1 MMNKRVNTITSVG
14 VLSALA
20 MILSYIELLLP
31 PIYAA
36 VPGIKVGL
44 PNIVIIFALYALG
57 IKKAAA
63 ISFIRLTLSALL
75 FNPSTF
81 FYSLVGAVL
90 SLAAMAI
97 MKKSNAFSTVGI
109 SIAGGVMHNLGQV
122 LVAIC
127 ILETV
132 EIGYYMFIL
141 AISGTLAGVF
151 IGLAASFV
159 IGKVKKLCLL
169 I

>member
-1 MMNKRVNTITSVG
+1 MMNKKVKRITYAG
-14 VLSALA
+14 VLATA
-20 MILSYIELLLP
+20 AIILSYVEMLLP
-31 PIYAA
+31 PIYSA

-44 PNIVIIFALYALG
+44 PNIVIILALYTLG
-57 IKKAAA
+57 VKSAAA
-63 ISFIRLTLSALL
+63 VSFIRLTVSALL

-81 FYSLVGAVL
+81 IYSLAGAGL
-90 SLAAMAI
+90 SLLAMAL

-109 SIAGGVMHNLGQV
+109 SVVGGVMHNLGQI

-127 ILETV
+127 LLETV

-151 IGLAASFV
+151 IGLASFF
-159 IGKVKKLCLL
+159 IIKRLSKY
-169 I
+169 

>member
-1 MMNKRVNTITSVG
+1 MMKRVQNITSIG
-14 VLSALA
+14 VLCAVA
-20 MILSYIELLLP
+20 MILSYVELLLP

-44 PNIVIIFALYALG
+44 ANIVIIYALYSVG
-57 IKKAAA
+57 TKHAAA

-81 FYSLVGAVL
+81 IYSLAGAAL
-90 SLAAMAI
+90 SLSAMAL
-97 MKKSNAFSTVGI
+97 MKKSNSFSTVGI
-109 SIAGGVMHNLGQV
+109 SIAGGVLHNLGQI

-127 ILETV
+127 LLETA

-141 AISGTLAGVF
+141 AISGTLAGIF
-151 IGLAASFV
+151 IGLAANF
-159 IGKVKKLCLL
+159 IINRMKKH
-169 I
+169 